1 MLRNFK
7 VKPVDLS
14 ILGPGS
20 TFSTISQRDSWFY
33 NASHNHVMA
42 QKVLR
47 VNVTPKGQ
55 KGISK
60 GQRAIEIGFIFILL
74 SNRFSITIYII
85 INN

>member
-1 MLRNFK
+1 MSMFDK
-7 VKPVDLS
+7 
-14 ILGPGS
+14 
-20 TFSTISQRDSWFY
+20 ISFEVMT
-33 NASHNHVMA
+33 NHVMA